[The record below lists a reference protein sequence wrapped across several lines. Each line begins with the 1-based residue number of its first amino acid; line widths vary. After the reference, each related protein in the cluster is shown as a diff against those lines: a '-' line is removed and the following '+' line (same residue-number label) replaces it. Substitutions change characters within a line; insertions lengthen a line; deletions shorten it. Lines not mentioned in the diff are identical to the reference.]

1 MILQALCK
9 YHDILKNDD
18 QTSLPESGYSA
29 TKASFALVL
38 SPEGQLVNI
47 IDLRIDGK
55 KPIPRAMMVP
65 FQEVRSSGVAPYRL
79 CDNSK
84 YVFGVEG
91 KKQRATKEDT
101 TIELDD
107 SPDGTGG
114 GVKNN
119 YVTLRSQK
127 CFEQFRLL
135 HHALFDDLEL
145 DATRALLRFLD
156 SWDPNEFNSH
166 PRAYQYTDDLLA
178 GGNIVFEFDGKFLHE
193 YAEVRQK
200 LADNSCPG
208 EGPEG
213 GAVLQQCLITGQVG
227 PISRLHPKIKG
238 VNGAQTSGASLV
250 SFNDGAFCSYGKEQ
264 NFNAPI
270 GNSSAIKYTSILN
283 RLLDRE
289 SKNKIQIGNTSIVFW
304 AETRNSQYLDLTAF
318 LMNPPKLKE
327 KGEKDEDGGTALKTD
342 QKIIQRIGDIMNKV
356 KIGKPLLQYELGV
369 DPEKTN
375 FYMLGLSPNASRLS
389 VRFWYQDTVGH
400 FVERLA
406 QHHLDMEII
415 RSELDPPYVPIFRIL
430 KETVPKSS
438 KDKASSPLLDGA
450 LMRAILDNTTYPLE
464 LYAAILNRI
473 KTDGSINYARAAF
486 LKAYLVRFQRQKSE
500 GREGCITV
508 SLNEESSNIPY
519 RLGRLFAVLEKAQ
532 KDAVSGAKSGI
543 NSKYFSSASTTPS
556 VVFPVLLK
564 LAQHH
569 ISKSDWG
576 IKTNQ
581 SIGEIM
587 SGIDHFPKY
596 LELEDQGMFMIGYYH
611 QQKEI
616 YKKKRSN
623 EEKEEST

>member
-1 MILQALCK
+1 MILQALCR
-9 YHDILKNDD
+9 YNDILKSDD
-18 QTSLPESGYSA
+18 RTALPESGYSA
-29 TKASFALVL
+29 AKVAFALVL
-38 SPEGQLVNI
+38 SPEGQLTNI
-47 IDLRIDGK
+47 IDLRTDGK
-55 KPIPRAMMVP
+55 KPIPRAMIVP

-84 YVFGVEG
+84 YVFGVER
-91 KKQRATKEDT
+91 KKANATRGALTSKFDGPPDENDGV
-101 TIELDD
+101 IET
-107 SPDGTGG
+107 SYITP
-114 GVKNN
+114 
-119 YVTLRSQK
+119 RSQK
-127 CFEQFRLL
+127 CFEQFKSL
-135 HHALFDDLEL
+135 HHVLFDDLDL
-145 DATRALLRFLD
+145 DATRALLLFLD
-156 SWDPNEFNSH
+156 SWDPNEFSSH
-166 PRAYQYTDDLLA
+166 PKICQYMDDLLA
-178 GGNIVFEFDGKFLHE
+178 GGNLVFEFDGKFLHE
-193 YAEVRQK
+193 YVEVRQK
-200 LADNSCPG
+200 FADNSSPG
-208 EGPEG
+208 EGTG
-213 GAVLQQCLITGQVG
+213 SDGIIQQCLITGQVG

-238 VNGAQTSGASLV
+238 VNGAQSSGASLV
-250 SFNDGAFCSYGKEQ
+250 SFNDDAFCSYGKVQ

-270 GNSSAIKYTSILN
+270 SDSSALKYTSILN
-283 RLLDRE
+283 RLLDRD

-304 AETRNSQYLDLTAF
+304 AETRDNQYLDLAVF
-318 LMNPPKLKE
+318 LINPPGLKE
-327 KGEKDEDGGTALKTD
+327 NTEKNKDGGTAPKTD
-342 QKIIQRIGDIMNKV
+342 LKIVQLIGDILKKV
-356 KIGKPLLQYELGV
+356 KAGKPLEQDEIGV
-369 DPEKTN
+369 DSQKTN

-389 VRFWYQDTVGH
+389 VRFWYQDSVSH

-406 QHHLDMEII
+406 QHHLDMEIV
-415 RSELDPPYVPIFRIL
+415 RGELDPPYVSISRIL
-430 KETVPKSS
+430 KETVPRNS

-450 LMRAILDNTTYPLE
+450 LMRAILENNHYPLE

-486 LKAYLVRFQRQKSE
+486 LKAYLVRSRRQKTK
-500 GREGCITV
+500 GREDWITV
-508 SLNEESSNIPY
+508 SLNEESSNLPY

-616 YKKKRSN
+616 YKKKRTN
-623 EEKEEST
+623 EEKEESI